1 MIINVIME
9 PTSGSHDVIGKVP
22 EYKRGKMTVIIIN
35 AEDNMLV
42 PSSVV
47 LTFQLLGKNF
57 RFKLVSWRSSGSLF
71 VTFVLFYFCMDLYK
85 KNMV

>member
-22 EYKRGKMTVIIIN
+22 EYKRGKMTVIITN

-42 PSSVV
+42 PSSIV
-47 LTFQLLGKNF
+47 LTLSVAG
-57 RFKLVSWRSSGSLF
+57 
-71 VTFVLFYFCMDLYK
+71 
-85 KNMV
+85 